1 MNTHFAIYVFKILL
15 CAYIG
20 IDLIKDTGRIIISII
35 GIVEAKKDIDTEGIM
50 QYGRSLVIDI
60 TVFIIHIIIDVLL
73 ILIMLKL

>member
-20 IDLIKDTGRIIISII
+20 IDLIKDIGRIIISII
-35 GIVEAKKDIDTEGIM
+35 RIDEAKKDIDTEGIM

-73 ILIMLKL
+73 IHIMLKL